1 MVTNKPSLDLDNI
14 IRESHKEF
22 KEYLKKN
29 GLEIKDVRLRVLE
42 SSDLLQE
49 FHNMVNTYDINKLK
63 QELNTIDKNLLEQ
76 ISNYDDIYIIKKEN
90 LREFYIGE
98 IYLLKQIYNT
108 DDIKELNNKILE
120 YIVNRIE
127 DKKPLGIGVPETK
140 EIYIIKDRLEKDIDE
155 TSNRSSP
162 ININGPSIIRLKSP
176 LLGVVSAPL
185 YAEGKNIKKDVAK
198 AVVAN
203 TIIHEAEHFMFGI
216 GELANPELSV
226 SALQYITYIDM
237 YNLLKYPKTYE
248 IIEENIIE
256 CKKYIDDL
264 KIFVAYFKNMN
275 FPKSLLKY
283 YVNVFRRASY
293 DLGYCYANVVIDDR
307 NKNLNIKD
315 VIEEV
320 KNLSILD
327 ALIKIT
333 YY

>member
-1 MVTNKPSLDLDNI
+1 MTTDKYDLDDI
-14 IRESHKEF
+14 IRESYKEF
-22 KEYLKKN
+22 KGYLKRA
-29 GLEIKDVRLRVLE
+29 GIEIKDIRVRILE

-63 QELNTIDKNLLEQ
+63 QEINTIDKNLLEQ

-90 LREFYIGE
+90 FREFYIGE

-127 DKKPLGIGVPETK
+127 DKKTSWDRCTRNKRNLHYK
-140 EIYIIKDRLEKDIDE
+140 RSIKKDIDE

-203 TIIHEAEHFMFGI
+203 TIIHEG
-216 GELANPELSV
+216 
-226 SALQYITYIDM
+226 
-237 YNLLKYPKTYE
+237 
-248 IIEENIIE
+248 NIL
-256 CKKYIDDL
+256 C
-264 KIFVAYFKNMN
+264 FV
-275 FPKSLLKY
+275 
-283 YVNVFRRASY
+283 
-293 DLGYCYANVVIDDR
+293 
-307 NKNLNIKD
+307 
-315 VIEEV
+315 
-320 KNLSILD
+320 
-327 ALIKIT
+327 
-333 YY
+333 